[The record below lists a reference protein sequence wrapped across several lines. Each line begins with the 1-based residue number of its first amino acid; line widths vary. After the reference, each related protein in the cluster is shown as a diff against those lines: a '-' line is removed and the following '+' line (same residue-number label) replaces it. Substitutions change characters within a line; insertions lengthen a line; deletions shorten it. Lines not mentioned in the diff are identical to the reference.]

1 MTVVL
6 NISWLENI
14 FSETAISTNLNR
26 RPRIEAEARGLLMPA
41 CVNDKSGLGRR
52 YLSIWNKKGVNIF
65 SIYQLSHG
73 QFCGLLL
80 FCSMQGVIGNSRH
93 AVSRKKLGWKVPA
106 VSFQGF
112 PVVWPVTSF
121 PASCFLFCLGG
132 LLLEQWER
140 CNYSSTEAPLAGAC
154 LAMELSHHNPSAPSH
169 NYCFFFKNF
178 ELCSKFL
185 RREVSCTGKA
195 LI

>member
-1 MTVVL
+1 MEYFITPIAQPVTVVL

-14 FSETAISTNLNR
+14 FLETAILTNLNR

-112 PVVWPVTSF
+112 PVVWPVTSSPSF
-121 PASCFLFCLGG
+121 MLPFLSWWTASGTMRAVQLQFY
-132 LLLEQWER
+132 WST
-140 CNYSSTEAPLAGAC
+140 SSRR
-154 LAMELSHHNPSAPSH
+154 MLSNGTITSQP
-169 NYCFFFKNF
+169 
-178 ELCSKFL
+178 
-185 RREVSCTGKA
+185 
-195 LI
+195 

>member
-1 MTVVL
+1 MEYFITPIAQPVTVVL
-6 NISWLENI
+6 NISWFEYI
-14 FSETAISTNLNR
+14 FLETAILTNLNR
-26 RPRIEAEARGLLMPA
+26 RSRIKAEARGLLMPA

-80 FCSMQGVIGNSRH
+80 FCSMEGVIGNSRH

-112 PVVWPVTSF
+112 PVVASYFFSSFMLPLLSWWTASGTMRAAQLQFYWSTS
-121 PASCFLFCLGG
+121 S
-132 LLLEQWER
+132 R
-140 CNYSSTEAPLAGAC
+140 R
-154 LAMELSHHNPSAPSH
+154 MPSNGTITSQP
-169 NYCFFFKNF
+169 
-178 ELCSKFL
+178 
-185 RREVSCTGKA
+185 
-195 LI
+195 

>member
-1 MTVVL
+1 MTKV
-6 NISWLENI
+6 
-14 FSETAISTNLNR
+14 
-26 RPRIEAEARGLLMPA
+26 GLA
-41 CVNDKSGLGRR
+41 ADTCQFE
-52 YLSIWNKKGVNIF
+52 IKKGVNIF

-73 QFCGLLL
+73 QFCGLFL
-80 FCSMQGVIGNSRH
+80 FCSMEGVIGNSRH

>member
-1 MTVVL
+1 MEYFITPTAQPMTVVL

-14 FSETAISTNLNR
+14 FLETAILTNLNR

-93 AVSRKKLGWKVPA
+93 AVSRKKLGWKLF
-106 VSFQGF
+106 SFQYMIKNRTLNEHPNLEMVEYRLKHMVF
-112 PVVWPVTSF
+112 WLMFVVYT
-121 PASCFLFCLGG
+121 
-132 LLLEQWER
+132 
-140 CNYSSTEAPLAGAC
+140 
-154 LAMELSHHNPSAPSH
+154 
-169 NYCFFFKNF
+169 
-178 ELCSKFL
+178 
-185 RREVSCTGKA
+185 
-195 LI
+195 